1 MKKVLVLSFSQSGQL
16 TQIIDNF
23 LTPFTNVNIDWVKIE
38 PKMPFPFP
46 WSSKE
51 FYSVM
56 PETVLEEPIT
66 IHPPNFKYNEYDLIV
81 LGYQPWYLSPSM
93 TTTAIFENKKF
104 CTLIND
110 KPIITIIGSRNMW
123 LNAQESVKS
132 FIKKAGG
139 KLVANI
145 PLADKTTNLIS
156 AITILHWMSTGR
168 KERKWGIFPLPG
180 ISEKD
185 INESHIFG
193 EVIVKSLQ
201 SNEYDNLQNK
211 IIALNKITINT
222 SIMFI
227 ESRAKTLFRIWAKT
241 IKKKGITQE
250 KRTRW
255 LIIFRRYLFFALF
268 FVSPIVLTIYNIVF
282 RPLTFGR
289 IKRKKEYF
297 RSVKL
302 N

>member
-1 MKKVLVLSFSQSGQL
+1 MKKVLVISFSQSGQL
-16 TQIIDNF
+16 SQIVENF
-23 LTPFTNVNIDWVKIE
+23 LIPFKEVDVDWVKIK
-38 PKMPFPFP
+38 PKDPFPFP
-46 WSSKE
+46 WSSEE

-56 PETVLEEPIT
+56 PETVLEEPIQLN
-66 IHPPNFKYNEYDLIV
+66 PPQFKHDTYDLII

-93 TTTAIFENKKF
+93 PTTALFENEKF
-104 CTLIND
+104 CALINN
-110 KPIITIIGSRNMW
+110 KPIVTIIGSRNMW

-139 KLVANI
+139 KLVGNI

-156 AITILHWMSTGR
+156 AITILHWMSTGK
-168 KERKWGIFPLPG
+168 KERKWGVFPLPG
-180 ISEKD
+180 VSEED
-185 INESHIFG
+185 IKETSVFG
-193 EVIVKSLQ
+193 KIVFNAL
-201 SNEYDNLQNK
+201 NNDDYDNLQSNIVK
-211 IIALNKITINT
+211 LNKIRINT

-241 IKKKGITQE
+241 IKKKGTTPA
-250 KRTRW
+250 KKTRW
-255 LIIFRRYLFFALF
+255 LKIFKRYLFFALF
-268 FVSPIVLTIYNIVF
+268 FVSPIILTIYNIVI
-282 RPLTFGR
+282 RPLTFIK